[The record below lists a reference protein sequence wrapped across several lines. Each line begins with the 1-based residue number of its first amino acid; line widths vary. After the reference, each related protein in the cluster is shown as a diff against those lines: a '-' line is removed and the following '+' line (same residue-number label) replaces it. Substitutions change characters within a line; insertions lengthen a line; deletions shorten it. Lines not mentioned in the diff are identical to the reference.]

1 MCRLGTSCT
10 RRSTRVVLPVPD
22 GAETMNSRPRRAA
35 PPLLDIL
42 DLLPHLLEFGLGVD
56 DQLRNAE
63 AVGLRADGVDLPV
76 HLLEQEIEL
85 PAAWLWPVGQRRPVR
100 EVAAESGDFLRD
112 VRTCRR
118 PVDLL
123 RH

>member
-10 RRSTRVVLPVPD
+10 SRSTRVVLPVPD

-35 PPLLDIL
+35 AAPLLDIL
-42 DLLPHLLEFGLGVD
+42 NLLPHLLEFGLGVD

-85 PAAWLWPVGQRRPVR
+85 PAAWLGTVGQRRPVR

-112 VRTCRR
+112 VRTGRR
-118 PVDLL
+118 PDDLL
-123 RH
+123 